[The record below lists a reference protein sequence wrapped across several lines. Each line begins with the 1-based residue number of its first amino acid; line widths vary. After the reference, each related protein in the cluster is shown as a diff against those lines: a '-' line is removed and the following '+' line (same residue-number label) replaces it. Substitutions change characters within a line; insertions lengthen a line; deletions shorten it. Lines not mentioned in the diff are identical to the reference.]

1 MDEKGENGGG
11 FRSFSS
17 RKLNGG
23 CAAVVA
29 AAETVEEEYEF
40 DGGDEKEEVEKRLSM
55 AEIERIEVMKM
66 ASNSTNWNRDAM
78 DGSFEVC

>member
-23 CAAVVA
+23 CAEVVA
-29 AAETVEEEYEF
+29 AAETVEEE
-40 DGGDEKEEVEKRLSM
+40 
-55 AEIERIEVMKM
+55 
-66 ASNSTNWNRDAM
+66 
-78 DGSFEVC
+78 

>member
-1 MDEKGENGGG
+1 MGENGENGGG
-11 FRSFSS
+11 FRSLSW

-23 CAAVVA
+23 AA

-40 DGGDEKEEVEKRLSM
+40 GGGDEKVEVEKRLSM
-55 AEIERIEVMKM
+55 AEIERIEAMKM
-66 ASNSTNWNRDAM
+66 ASNSTNWKRDAM